1 MSKHCHKCGMEI
13 PDNARICP
21 YCREEQYWDD
31 DQMKWSIIG
40 ILIAA
45 VVSGIILILLVTCHH

>member
-1 MSKHCHKCGMEI
+1 MEI